1 MKNKSVLI
9 FIAYTLITS
18 IILPSM
24 GYAQDASGSNTTGGI
39 DQLFMN
45 VGKSLGAV
53 ANFIISIATIAGLG
67 FGVACVFKFKQHKDN
82 PQQVPLGQP
91 LGLLAISVM
100 LLWLPFLLQ
109 SLGATLTGGKAKDE
123 KSGINATKDVPDWLK
138 GGGGQ

>member
-1 MKNKSVLI
+1 MKNKGLLI
-9 FIAYTLITS
+9 FLAYTLIATV
-18 IILPSM
+18 ILPSI
-24 GYAQDASGSNTTGGI
+24 GYAQAAGGDANGGI

-109 SLGATLTGGKAKDE
+109 SLGSTLTGGKAKDE
-123 KSGINATKDVPDWLK
+123 KSGINATKEVPDWLK
-138 GGGGQ
+138 GNNQ